1 MEEAR
6 RWIETDE
13 SAMEMLARTLAR
25 RPFLLMPPLHRVPLR
40 VGNVVEIVGPSSSAK
55 SEILLQAAV
64 NCILPKDWNGVHFGG
79 LEQLVV
85 YFDLDCRFDVLR
97 LSHALRCRIMEASG
111 FAKGEFQVGSLHFH
125 ETVDPSSYSS
135 EELFLVCMRRFLYIR
150 CYSSSEFLSTLKTMR
165 HRIQKESEAQGV
177 RVRFLMID
185 RRNFSLQCITESIV
199 LEISRLLQMEPM
211 LVLATKAAIL
221 RIELTRN
228 ELRGLSSGKWA
239 FEENFGST
247 REQEKYREFMP
258 SAWQAFVTHRVLL
271 RVSEEKLRDV
281 DDKLLPIYMSQWVVP
296 PLNYSDKFYVTD
308 VGFFCCCLIIQ
319 YRLSPDLGFHPPQG
333 MSLLFHLCSWRSTVK
348 SKVYALKGGGLDP
361 CLKLSVRPSPII
373 LSPNAANVPLQRAA
387 TWQPADHEVLIFHFG

>member
-13 SAMEMLARTLAR
+13 SAMEMLARTLAQ

-228 ELRGLSSGKWA
+228 ELRGSSGKWA

-308 VGFFCCCLIIQ
+308 
-319 YRLSPDLGFHPPQG
+319 
-333 MSLLFHLCSWRSTVK
+333 